1 MKITPNISGQS
12 KSTLHKVRKFNSVTG
27 SVSITPDQLGVPITK
42 KVFSWKFNNAAANAY
57 IDQYGL
63 PFIFVVNGNQILLPP
78 PVTTG
83 GTAVPILPDG
93 LTVIYATS
101 FMGVPIPADFKKP
114 VSSNGILT
122 IQPQQI
128 PSATGMYPSL
138 TSRANGNPTE
148 ALLINNGVDNGV
160 NLGETLLY
168 IIMSVMENLIYSY
181 SSYPWGNQFDDLAST
196 IMTVPNYPNYLQP
209 PNKKTFLGNVIKDVA
224 PIYVNVVEPIV
235 DAAANIV
242 APGSGTA
249 ISAAQK
255 SLLNP
260 ALSKTSASAPT
271 IIDPTKLTSVIPA
284 GTAVTDANGN
294 VIAQPVADT
303 AISPILLIGGGVL
316 ILIAVYLLA
325 SK

>member
-1 MKITPNISGQS
+1 MKITGNISGQS
-12 KSTLHKVRKFNSVTG
+12 RSALHKVRKFNSVTG

-42 KVFSWKFNNAAANAY
+42 KVFSWKFNNTAANAY

-63 PFIFVVNGNQILLPP
+63 PFIFVIDGNQILLPP

-83 GTAVPILPDG
+83 GTAVPRLPDG
-93 LTVIYATS
+93 LTVEYATS
-101 FMGVPIPADFKKP
+101 FMGVSIPSDFKKP
-114 VSSNGILT
+114 VCNNGILT

-128 PSATGMYPSL
+128 PSAAGMYPSL

-181 SSYPWGNQFDDLAST
+181 SSYPWGNQFNDLAST

-209 PNKKTFLGNVIKDVA
+209 PNKKTFLGNVISDVA
-224 PIYVNVVEPIV
+224 PIYINVIEPVV
-235 DAAANIV
+235 DAAANLV

-249 ISAAQK
+249 VGAAQK
-255 SLLNP
+255 AFLNP
-260 ALSKTSASAPT
+260 AISKTSKAAPT
-271 IIDPTKLTSVIPA
+271 IVDPTKLTSVIPA
-284 GTAVTDANGN
+284 GTPLTDANGN
-294 VIAQPVADT
+294 PIGQPVAD
-303 AISPILLIGGGVL
+303 ASISPVLLIGGAVA
-316 ILIAVYLLA
+316 ILVAVYLLA